1 MSPKGRPEGE
11 YRSAQH
17 EGRPVRPKGRPEGE
31 YRSAQHEGRPVSAA
45 GHADPRTFA
54 RWKKR
59 ALRFPLHTEAL
70 VVADGKAPLMER
82 DGGARNALRS
92 AAALVIFALAAQA
105 ALTGCVPAA
114 IAVGAGGA
122 AMVATDRRTTGAQVD
137 DEGVELKI
145 VTRANELY
153 GDRIHLNVGSYNGVV
168 LLTGEV
174 PDQGV
179 WASLGNLA
187 KNTEKARV
195 VHNELVVAPNSDLS
209 VRTNDSYITS
219 KVKARMVE
227 AGKFPPNAVK
237 VITERRVVYLMG
249 IVTRGEGAAAGETA
263 ATTEGVARVVKVF
276 EYRA

>member
-1 MSPKGRPEGE
+1 
-11 YRSAQH
+11 
-17 EGRPVRPKGRPEGE
+17 
-31 YRSAQHEGRPVSAA
+31 VSAGTHRHPGNSSGA
-45 GHADPRTFA
+45 EQRT
-54 RWKKR
+54 
-59 ALRFPLHTEAL
+59 LRGAVVL
-70 VVADGKAPLMER
+70 VV
-82 DGGARNALRS
+82 
-92 AAALVIFALAAQA
+92 VALAAQT
-105 ALTGCVPAA
+105 ALTGCVPAV

-137 DEGVELKI
+137 DEGIELKI

-187 KNTEKARV
+187 KTTEKVRV

-209 VRTNDSYITS
+209 ARTNDSYITS

-227 AGKFPPNAVK
+227 ANKFPPNAVK
-237 VITERRVVYLMG
+237 VITERGVVYLMG
-249 IVTRGEGAAAGETA
+249 IVTRAEGAAAGETA
-263 ATTEGVARVVKVF
+263 ATTEGVARVVKVL